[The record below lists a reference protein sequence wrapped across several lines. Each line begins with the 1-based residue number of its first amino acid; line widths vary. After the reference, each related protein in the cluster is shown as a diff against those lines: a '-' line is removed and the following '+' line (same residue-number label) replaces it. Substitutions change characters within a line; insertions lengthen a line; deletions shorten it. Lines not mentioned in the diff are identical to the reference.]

1 MAQRHSRQTLTI
13 VAGWTARPCASGT
26 PKHRPSLRSTGSAV
40 NRARESEAR
49 RTNRRPGN
57 QRRVCLT
64 TGPPPSGSPSP
75 PGTRLPTTAAVSRKA
90 LRQHCFT
97 DAGRTVIIRWLG
109 TGRRNLDARTGAC
122 DWPTTSARS
131 TTGSGADDVA
141 LDPVVEL
148 GSSGQP
154 LVQLPQSA
162 YTPHFDTLDQAGL
175 RHAEMPGA
183 GSPNPTKSRP
193 RSITAS
199 RAEAVVG
206 DGDAGRGSA
215 TQTSVAS
222 DSLQTHAMRPV
233 KGR

>member
-1 MAQRHSRQTLTI
+1 M
-13 VAGWTARPCASGT
+13 V
-26 PKHRPSLRSTGSAV
+26 
-40 NRARESEAR
+40 
-49 RTNRRPGN
+49 
-57 QRRVCLT
+57 
-64 TGPPPSGSPSP
+64 
-75 PGTRLPTTAAVSRKA
+75 
-90 LRQHCFT
+90 
-97 DAGRTVIIRWLG
+97 G
-109 TGRRNLDARTGAC
+109 TGRRNLDGEPGVRLAHHIGEVDNGLGRRR
-122 DWPTTSARS
+122 RS
-131 TTGSGADDVA
+131 V
-141 LDPVVEL
+141 DPVVEL

-193 RSITAS
+193 RSRTAS

-233 KGR
+233 KGH